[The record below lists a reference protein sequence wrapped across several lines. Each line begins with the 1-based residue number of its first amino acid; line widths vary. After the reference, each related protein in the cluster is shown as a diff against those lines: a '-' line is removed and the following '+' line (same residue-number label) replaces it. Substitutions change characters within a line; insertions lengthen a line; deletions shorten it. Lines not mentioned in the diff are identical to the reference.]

1 VEDKAVPQFRQNIQ
15 PLLAKYCYDCH
26 GDGMNKGKVAFDE
39 LTSNDALLNPDL
51 WLKVIKNVRA
61 GLMPPQKNP
70 RPTSG
75 EVKRLEDWIKSSVF
89 KIDPKNLDPGRV
101 TVRRLNRVEYRNTI
115 RDLIGFDYD
124 TQIEFPPDDTGNGFD
139 NNGDLLSL
147 SAVRVDQY
155 RQAAEALAKEALQ
168 PPLRDKLLTCDP
180 ATGDTCLTTFVTA
193 FGERAYR
200 RPLGA
205 DEVASYLDLASKV
218 RAAGA
223 NAEELLSAVVQA
235 FLVSPHF
242 LFRVELDPQPT
253 SLAAHALAPF
263 ELASRLSYM
272 VYASMPDDALSASAK
287 SGKLSDPAELTAQ
300 LGRMLADQKGRF
312 AQNFAEQWLGVRTV
326 DTLQPDAQLFP
337 TFNPALGQSM
347 KQEVDLFFD
356 DFVRNDLPLE
366 SLLTASFT
374 YLDDRLAQ
382 HYGVASVGATM
393 KRVDLT
399 TPQRGGLLTLGA
411 LLTATSRG
419 NRTSPVSR
427 GRWTLSELLCSEPP
441 PPPADVKVPSD
452 DVITA
457 TTARDFLAAHRQNA
471 TCATCHNM
479 MDPVGLA
486 LENYDAVGAWR
497 TTDHNQ
503 TIDASGSMP
512 DGTAFNG
519 PKELA
524 QIVAKD
530 ARFRPCLSGALLKY
544 SLGRGLHDSDVPY
557 VTELSQAASGASLG
571 LRELL
576 TRVVTS
582 EPFRQRHGEADT
594 GGMP

>member
-1 VEDKAVPQFRQNIQ
+1 MAQRRFL
-15 PLLAKYCYDCH
+15 PLGLLLSLA
-26 GDGMNKGKVAFDE
+26 
-39 LTSNDALLNPDL
+39 
-51 WLKVIKNVRA
+51 A
-61 GLMPPQKNP
+61 GC
-70 RPTSG
+70 TADIGGSSG
-75 EVKRLEDWIKSSVF
+75 PSGTGPGSLGATAGASSGSGGSVSAGGGSAQTAR
-89 KIDPKNLDPGRV
+89 DPGRV
-101 TVRRLNRVEYRNTI
+101 TMRRLNQTEYDNTVH
-115 RDLIGFDYD
+115 DLLGTSSQPALTFLSD
-124 TQIEFPPDDTGNGFD
+124 TQANGFD

-155 RQAAEALAKEALQ
+155 RQAADALAKEALQ

-180 ATGDTCLTTFVTA
+180 ATGDACITTFVTA

-205 DEVASYLDLASKV
+205 DEVASYLDLAGKA

-242 LFRVELDPQPT
+242 LFRVELDPDPASQAT
-253 SLAAHALAPF
+253 HALGPF

-272 VYASMPDDALSASAK
+272 VYASMPDDALAASAK

-300 LGRMLADQKGRF
+300 LGRMLADPKGRF
-312 AQNFAEQWLGVRTV
+312 AQNFAEQWLGVRSV
-326 DTLQPDAQLFP
+326 DTLQPDSKLFP

-347 KQEVDLFFD
+347 QQEVDLFFD
-356 DFVRNDLPLE
+356 DFVRNDLPVE

-382 HYGVASVGATM
+382 HYGVASVGAAM

-457 TTARDFLAAHRQNA
+457 STARDFLAAHRQNP

-486 LENYDAVGAWR
+486 LENYDAVG
-497 TTDHNQ
+497 T
-503 TIDASGSMP
+503 
-512 DGTAFNG
+512 
-519 PKELA
+519 
-524 QIVAKD
+524 
-530 ARFRPCLSGALLKY
+530 
-544 SLGRGLHDSDVPY
+544 
-557 VTELSQAASGASLG
+557 
-571 LRELL
+571 
-576 TRVVTS
+576 
-582 EPFRQRHGEADT
+582 
-594 GGMP
+594 